1 MSSSDIASPHN
12 AEHSAGAPDVIT
24 ASHPWYA
31 LWVRS
36 RHEKS
41 VSEILMSKGF
51 ETFLPTCRTR
61 RRWSDRMQEVDL
73 PLIPGY
79 VFCRF
84 DAALRMPVLTTPG
97 LVQIVSA
104 GKVPQAVDE
113 SEMQALITAVHAGV
127 HLQLWPFLKT
137 GQRVSIEEGPLR
149 SLEGVLINTSGADK
163 LVLSISLLQ
172 RSVAVTVDR
181 SWVKPLNI
189 PVSKE
194 STAAGKSARIVSIE
208 RGRASSGR

>member
-1 MSSSDIASPHN
+1 MAALEQYGSSVGASQ
-12 AEHSAGAPDVIT
+12 EY
-24 ASHPWYA
+24 PWYA

-41 VSEILMSKGF
+41 VAEILCGKGF
-51 ETFLPTCRTR
+51 ETFLPLHASR
-61 RRWSDRMQEVDL
+61 RRWSDRIQEVEL

-84 DAALRMPVLTTPG
+84 DANHRLPILTTPG

-104 GKVPQAVDE
+104 GKTPQAVDE
-113 SEMQALITAVHAGV
+113 GEMQSLITAVRAGV
-127 HLQLWPFLKT
+127 HLQLWPFLKC

-149 SLEGVLINTSGADK
+149 SLEGVLITTKGADQ
-163 LVLSISLLQ
+163 LILSISLLQ

-181 SWVKPLNI
+181 RWVRPMQNETETSRRHPSFPVERERI
-189 PVSKE
+189 PF
-194 STAAGKSARIVSIE
+194 
-208 RGRASSGR
+208 GR